1 MPRNTT
7 GGKNFKKFKT
17 GSEGFRAKASREAAD
32 DMIDLI
38 RTFEKTEPDKI
49 TASDKEAAK
58 YMFAGRITRKFGHG
72 RMEVYCHDGVTRQ
85 CKIRG
90 LLRKKGQCFMDVD
103 SLVVVSLREAVS
115 SDDEDSAMAEL
126 GPSAKDGGAGGDI
139 IGVFDDK
146 QKVYLAKTK
155 INPRLFSTTGT
166 NGEVEEDIF
175 DRSDLI
181 KEDMEEESDGEGG
194 EKKTKPKGRSQK
206 GAERSFTTE
215 VASGGGGACNEIIN
229 IDDI

>member
-49 TASDKEAAK
+49 SASDKEAAK
-58 YMFAGRITRKFGHG
+58 YMFAGRIVRKFGHG

-115 SDDEDSAMAEL
+115 SEDEDAAMAEL
-126 GPSAKDGGAGGDI
+126 GPSAKDGSGGGDI

-155 INPRLFSTTGT
+155 INPRLFATTGA
-166 NGEVEEDIF
+166 NGEAEEDIF

-181 KEDMEEESDGEGG
+181 KEDEEEDDMEGG

-215 VASGGGGACNEIIN
+215 VATGGGGACNEIIN